1 MLSISIALADT
12 VERGKVWGLHLLRV
26 PRNQP
31 RNFRRTGKCESEN
44 CVFEHIRVI
53 PPENAVAAE
62 SKSGNGASSVSPQL
76 YSAPALENTVDVCFS
91 FDTTGSMSKVLDDVR
106 AHICSSVDR
115 LFRAGPG
122 VRIALIA
129 HGDYVDEENAYA
141 CRLLDFSRDTAA
153 IKLFLDCCTQTGGG
167 SVDDGEAYELAL
179 HHARTLDWRGA
190 HKSLVLIGD
199 DRPHT
204 ASYAQNTENIDWR
217 AETLALRSQLGVAV
231 HSVQCFDRPEAG
243 QFWTELASLGSGE
256 HLSLSAAEFQRG
268 NAHRLF
274 TAICM
279 ASVGTRELKR
289 FEKEMVRQTK
299 EV

>member
-1 MLSISIALADT
+1 MVTTST
-12 VERGKVWGLHLLRV
+12 RECLRV
-26 PRNQP
+26 Q
-31 RNFRRTGKCESEN
+31 
-44 CVFEHIRVI
+44 
-53 PPENAVAAE
+53 AA
-62 SKSGNGASSVSPQL
+62 G
-76 YSAPALENTVDVCFS
+76 
-91 FDTTGSMSKVLDDVR
+91 
-106 AHICSSVDR
+106 
-115 LFRAGPG
+115 
-122 VRIALIA
+122 
-129 HGDYVDEENAYA
+129 
-141 CRLLDFSRDTAA
+141 FSRDTAA
-153 IKLFLDCCTQTGGG
+153 IKLFLTAALKQVC
-167 SVDDGEAYELAL
+167 SVDGAK
-179 HHARTLDWRGA
+179 HMARPSPRAHVNWRGA
-190 HKSLVLIGD
+190 RKSLVLIGD

-204 ASYAQNTENIDWR
+204 ASYAQHPENIDWR

-299 EV
+299 GGLTDENKKWFQRLVRLSKRIVPAAGTQPWQPLW